1 MMART
6 FRVMAA
12 LLSYPT
18 ADIQS
23 AGAELKAVMAD
34 EALLSAGQ
42 QTRLGHLI
50 DQLASRDLY
59 DLQERYVS
67 LFDRSRTLS
76 LHLFEHVH
84 GESRA
89 RGQAM
94 VDLQNVYGGK
104 GLEISAKELPD
115 FLPLFLEFLSTQP
128 LSEAAAL
135 LGETSHVL
143 EALRDRLRKR
153 KSIYAAVFRALLTL
167 ATMDEESVQAEIQT
181 EDEEADDLE
190 ALDKAWAEEP
200 VTFGPGEAGCNVAEK
215 MLEKMKLPAAPAA
228 AAHSQGEQR

>member
-1 MMART
+1 MART
-6 FRVMAA
+6 FKVMAA

-18 ADIQS
+18 AEIQA
-23 AGAELKAVMAD
+23 AGPELKAALAD
-34 EALLSAGQ
+34 ERLLSSGQ
-42 QTRLGHLI
+42 QLRLGHLI

-94 VDLQNVYGGK
+94 VDLQKVYGEQ

-128 LSEAAAL
+128 LPEAQAL

-153 KSIYAAVFRALLTL
+153 KSIYAAVFRSLLTL
-167 ATMDEESVQAEIQT
+167 ATMDAEAAPVEIQT

-215 MLEKMKLPAAPAA
+215 MLEKMNLPTAA
-228 AAHSQGEQR
+228 AASARSQGEQR

>member
-6 FRVMAA
+6 FKVMAA
-12 LLSYPT
+12 LLSYPE
-18 ADIQS
+18 AGIQA
-23 AGAELKAVMAD
+23 AGPELKAGLA
-34 EALLSAGQ
+34 EEGLLSTGQ
-42 QTRLGHLI
+42 QARLGHLI
-50 DQLASRDLY
+50 DQLENRDLY

-67 LFDRSRTLS
+67 LFDRSRALS

-94 VDLQNVYGGK
+94 VDLQNVYGQH
-104 GLEISAKELPD
+104 GLEINAKELPD
-115 FLPLFLEFLSTQP
+115 FLPLFLEFLSTLP
-128 LSEAAAL
+128 LDEARSL

-153 KSIYAAVFRALLTL
+153 KSIYAAVFRSLLTL
-167 ATMDEESVQAEIQT
+167 AAIDAETDAQAEIQT
-181 EDEEADDLE
+181 EDEEPDDLE

-215 MLEKMKLPAAPAA
+215 MLEKMNLPAGPAAPAR
-228 AAHSQGEQR
+228 G

>member
-1 MMART
+1 MMAKT

-18 ADIQS
+18 AEIQA
-23 AGAELKAVMAD
+23 AGPELKAVLS
-34 EALLSAGQ
+34 EEGLLSLGQ

-94 VDLQNVYGGK
+94 VDLQNVYGEH

-115 FLPLFLEFLSTQP
+115 FLPLFLEFLSVLP
-128 LSEAAAL
+128 LAEARAL
-135 LGETSHVL
+135 LGEPSHVL

-153 KSIYAAVFRALLTL
+153 KSIYAAVFRSLLTL
-167 ATMDEESVQAEIQT
+167 ATTDADAVQGEIQT
-181 EDEEADDLE
+181 EDEEDDDLE
-190 ALDKAWAEEP
+190 ALDRAWAEEP
-200 VTFGPGEAGCNVAEK
+200 VTFGPGEEGCNVAEK
-215 MLEKMKLPAAPAA
+215 MLEKMKLPTAPAA
-228 AAHSQGEQR
+228 SARS

>member
-1 MMART
+1 MMAKT
-6 FRVMAA
+6 FKVMAA

-18 ADIQS
+18 ADIQG
-23 AGAELKAVMAD
+23 AGPELKAVLA
-34 EALLSAGQ
+34 EEGLLSVGQ

-50 DQLASRDLY
+50 DQLESRDLY

-94 VDLQNVYGGK
+94 VDLQNVYGEK
-104 GLEISAKELPD
+104 GLEINAKELPD
-115 FLPLFLEFLSTQP
+115 FLPLFLEFLSTLP
-128 LSEAAAL
+128 LAEASDL

-153 KSIYAAVFRALLTL
+153 KSIYAAVFRSLLTL
-167 ATMDEESVQAEIQT
+167 ATMDAEAAPVEIQT

-215 MLEKMKLPAAPAA
+215 MLEKMKLPTAPAVSVR
-228 AAHSQGEQR
+228 SQGEQR

>member
-1 MMART
+1 MMAKT
-6 FRVMAA
+6 FKVMAA

-18 ADIQS
+18 ADIQD
-23 AGAELKAVMAD
+23 AGRELKAVMAA
-34 EALLSAGQ
+34 EGLLSVGQ

-50 DQLASRDLY
+50 DQLAGRDLY

-94 VDLQNVYGGK
+94 VDLQNVYGEH
-104 GLEISAKELPD
+104 GLEINAKELPD
-115 FLPLFLEFLSTQP
+115 FLPLFLEFLSTIP
-128 LSEAAAL
+128 LGEARAL

-153 KSIYAAVFRALLTL
+153 KSIYAAVFRSLLTL
-167 ATMDEESVQAEIQT
+167 AKLDATADQPEIQT

-200 VTFGPGEAGCNVAEK
+200 VTFGPGEAGCNIAEK
-215 MLEKMKLPAAPAA
+215 MLEKMKLPTGPAA
-228 AAHSQGEQR
+228 SARG

>member
-1 MMART
+1 MART
-6 FRVMAA
+6 FKVMAA
-12 LLSYPT
+12 LLSYPESE
-18 ADIQS
+18 IQA
-23 AGAELKAVMAD
+23 AGPELKGVLAE

-42 QTRLGHLI
+42 QARLGHLI
-50 DQLASRDLY
+50 DQLESRDLY
-59 DLQERYVS
+59 DLQERYVG

-94 VDLQNVYGGK
+94 VDLQNVYGEH
-104 GLEISAKELPD
+104 GLEINAKELPD
-115 FLPLFLEFLSTQP
+115 FLPLFLEFLSILP
-128 LSEAAAL
+128 LDEARSL

-153 KSIYAAVFRALLTL
+153 KSIYAAVFRSLLTL
-167 ATMDEESVQAEIQT
+167 AQVDANADQPEIQT
-181 EDEEADDLE
+181 EDEEPDDLE

-215 MLEKMKLPAAPAA
+215 MLEKMNLPAAPAA
-228 AAHSQGEQR
+228 PARG

>member
-1 MMART
+1 MMAKT
-6 FRVMAA
+6 FKVMAA
-12 LLSYPT
+12 LLSYPV
-18 ADIQS
+18 AEIQA
-23 AGAELKAVMAD
+23 AGPELKAVMA
-34 EALLSAGQ
+34 EEGLLSAGQ

-50 DQLASRDLY
+50 DQLTSRDLY

-94 VDLQNVYGGK
+94 VDLQNVYGEK

-115 FLPLFLEFLSTQP
+115 FLPLFLEFLSTLP
-128 LSEAAAL
+128 MAEASLL

-153 KSIYAAVFRALLTL
+153 KSIYAAVFRSLLTL
-167 ATMDEESVQAEIQT
+167 ATMDAETSQAEIQT
-181 EDEEADDLE
+181 EDEEPDDLE

-228 AAHSQGEQR
+228 SARS

>member
-6 FRVMAA
+6 FKVMAA
-12 LLSYPT
+12 LLNYPT
-18 ADIQS
+18 ADIQA
-23 AGAELKAVMAD
+23 AGPELKAVLV
-34 EALLSAGQ
+34 EEGLLSLGQ

-50 DQLASRDLY
+50 DQLADRDLY

-94 VDLQNVYGGK
+94 VDLQNVYGEK
-104 GLEISAKELPD
+104 GLEINAKELPD
-115 FLPLFLEFLSTQP
+115 FLPLFLEFLSTLP
-128 LSEAAAL
+128 LPEAATL

-153 KSIYAAVFRALLTL
+153 KSIYAAVFRSLLTL
-167 ATMDEESVQAEIQT
+167 ATTEADAVQGEIQT

-215 MLEKMKLPAAPAA
+215 MLENMKLPPASAAPAR
-228 AAHSQGEQR
+228 G

>member
-1 MMART
+1 MART
-6 FRVMAA
+6 FKVMAA
-12 LLSYPT
+12 LLSYPESE
-18 ADIQS
+18 IQA
-23 AGAELKAVMAD
+23 AGPELKGVLA
-34 EALLSAGQ
+34 EEGLLSAGQ
-42 QTRLGHLI
+42 QARLGHLI
-50 DQLASRDLY
+50 DQLESRDLY
-59 DLQERYVS
+59 DLQERYVG

-94 VDLQNVYGGK
+94 VDLQNVYGEH
-104 GLEISAKELPD
+104 GLEINAKELPD
-115 FLPLFLEFLSTQP
+115 FLPLFLEFLSVLP
-128 LSEAAAL
+128 LDEARSL

-153 KSIYAAVFRALLTL
+153 KSIYAAVFRSLLTL
-167 ATMDEESVQAEIQT
+167 AQVDANADQPEIQT
-181 EDEEADDLE
+181 EDEEPDDLE

-215 MLEKMKLPAAPAA
+215 MLEKMNLPAAPAA
-228 AAHSQGEQR
+228 PARG